1 LGTNISYFM
10 TKVLKPY
17 AGSVLTRTD

>member
-17 AGSVLTRTD
+17 AGFVLTRTG